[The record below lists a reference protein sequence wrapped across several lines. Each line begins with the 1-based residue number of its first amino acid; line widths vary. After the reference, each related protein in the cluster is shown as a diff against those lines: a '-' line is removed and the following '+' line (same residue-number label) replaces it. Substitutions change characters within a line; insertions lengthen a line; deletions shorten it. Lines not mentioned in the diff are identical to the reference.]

1 MSNVQTVYFKD
12 FINYNKRLGKVIIS
26 GDEGTGKTLLLTMI
40 ANGKMLHGLQDCWKS
55 YKQVDEYNKLGFNF
69 SKNYEHLCFA
79 NFDINCSGTN
89 IPNRKVY
96 RCNPYRLGLFDKLFK
111 TDFFPPY
118 SLFCITEAYN
128 IFNAYLYDKF
138 RDSFKGFIKTCRQGK
153 YDFVLDTQYFG
164 DICTIFR
171 RITNRFIYLER
182 EVEMIEN
189 KEGVVVGHKL
199 HVIEWHSNRDVEYF
213 ERTTKKQ
220 NCKEYDLII
229 DKCLFKNYD
238 TEFCKY
244 LHLLGRENQ
253 DFLIEHFKTIENI
266 EDLDNFGEKFGTI
279 APEGFFL
286 TNKIKK
292 ENKQLS
298 EDNSDD
304 SISF

>member
-1 MSNVQTVYFKD
+1 MTINFKD
-12 FINYNKRLGKVIIS
+12 FINYDVRIGKIIIS
-26 GDEGTGKTLLLTMI
+26 GEEGSGKTLLLTMI
-40 ANGKMLHGLQDCWKS
+40 AIGKMLHGLQDCWKS
-55 YKQVDEYNKLGFNF
+55 YKQVDEYNKLGFKF

-89 IPNRKVY
+89 IPGRKVY
-96 RCNPYRLGLFDKLFK
+96 RCNPYRLGLFDELFE

-138 RDSFKGFIKTCRQGK
+138 RDSFKSYIKTSRHGK
-153 YDFVLDTQYFG
+153 FDMVLDTQYFG

-171 RITNRFIYLER
+171 RICNRFIYLDQK
-182 EVEMIEN
+182 VEMI
-189 KEGVVVGHKL
+189 KDREGIVIGHKL
-199 HVIEWHSNRDVEYF
+199 HVIEFTRNRDVELF
-213 ERTTKKQ
+213 ERTANKQ

-253 DFLIEHFKTIENI
+253 DFLIEHFKKIEKI
-266 EDLDNFGEKFGTI
+266 EDLDNFGEEFGQS
-279 APEGFFL
+279 PPDGFFI
-286 TNKIKK
+286 TNKKAIKK
-292 ENKQLS
+292 TTGETAV
-298 EDNSDD
+298 EEE
-304 SISF
+304 ISF